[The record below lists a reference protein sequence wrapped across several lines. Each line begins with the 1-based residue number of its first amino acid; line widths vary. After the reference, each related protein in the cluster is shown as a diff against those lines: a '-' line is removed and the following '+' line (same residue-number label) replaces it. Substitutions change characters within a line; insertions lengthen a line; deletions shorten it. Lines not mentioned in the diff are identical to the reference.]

1 MHIIWYNMPVYSQPT
16 EFKKKDIS
24 EDWTNC
30 NHFVKLSL
38 CYIWRTVLLPKKS
51 FNFTPYLWQKVAS
64 LPKPPRLKKETCYQ
78 SWYPLDIAPIFNIN
92 ITFSAFSIL
101 NQYFSTVCERAYYSA
116 KYKNNVSS
124 KFLDIQNLI
133 FELGKKCGCSPL
145 MVSGT
150 PPPPNYTIYGNFKSI
165 KA

>member
-1 MHIIWYNMPVYSQPT
+1 MSHGCIYVDGRNMVQYASLFST
-16 EFKKKDIS
+16 DGIKKKRI
-24 EDWTNC
+24 
-30 NHFVKLSL
+30 
-38 CYIWRTVLLPKKS
+38 
-51 FNFTPYLWQKVAS
+51 YLRVEQIVTD
-64 LPKPPRLKKETCYQ
+64 L
-78 SWYPLDIAPIFNIN
+78 APIFNIN

-150 PPPPNYTIYGNFKSI
+150 APPPQSIQYTETLNL
-165 KA
+165 